1 MVSGD
6 PLQGDFV
13 CCSVAVIVV
22 VRLED
27 SGVKSVNKAVEQFK
41 SVTRR

>member
-13 CCSVAVIVV
+13 CCSVAVIV